1 MPKAAVTGRESASRG
16 CKTGLG
22 ARYAASVVHAAEPDV
37 VVVCNWPIL
46 DAIPTHL
53 LEIPV
58 ILDQHGPHLLE
69 REYQK
74 FGDPEENV
82 QSKLRTLRKADFL
95 RALVRNKLLQAF
107 RASRLD

>member
-1 MPKAAVTGRESASRG
+1 
-16 CKTGLG
+16 LG

-95 RALVRNKLLQAF
+95 RALVRNK
-107 RASRLD
+107 